1 MKKLK
6 YFSGIKPTLE
16 DIEFDQTGKE
26 NAILD
31 RQREMFTNGVLS
43 GLQLIEEDGVFTL
56 QPGVGYIGGERI
68 EITEAQEVDI
78 NPTDEP
84 QYLLL
89 KHQPELSHPVDHF
102 VTGETHNIYQTDGF
116 QIELREMDATGENEL
131 LIAEVSTAGIL
142 DRRSFIRLSVDD
154 RVHVQNTDCGT
165 TANEFRIGVG
175 NPSHPEGLKV
185 LTESPVPKK
194 PLNVR
199 ITAIQPDY
207 RYDPGNV
214 QMDMMPDISENAG
227 RSSGMARVFFAWN
240 YRDIIGESIA
250 SDTFRIDNPGYN
262 FIRDQLK
269 DYYLTFASGEEFLIT
284 GNQATEG
291 DHTLVTVLGDLDG
304 LSATTHPA
312 VIHPGVTE
320 YRFTAIP
327 VAVNENTTII
337 TNPNLAPPPIVTLPI
352 EVDQR
357 LEGSSRLNASPV
369 ASDCMLRLPLGSFYI
384 FQVQSVRH
392 TAVSSFA
399 VMGAG
404 AFNWQGRQVTYSHP
418 FLVALPMLED
428 TTLSLEPMDD
438 GQGFV

>member
-154 RVHVQNTDCGT
+154 RAGRHAAIHLDGK
-165 TANEFRIGVG
+165 ASASELIGHGQDLQCAALGGGVVEEIIG
-175 NPSHPEGLKV
+175 PDVIRVFGPEGDV
-185 LTESPVPKK
+185 
-194 PLNVR
+194 
-199 ITAIQPDY
+199 
-207 RYDPGNV
+207 
-214 QMDMMPDISENAG
+214 
-227 RSSGMARVFFAWN
+227 SGLLLAFAP
-240 YRDIIGESIA
+240 A
-250 SDTFRIDNPGYN
+250 STR
-262 FIRDQLK
+262 
-269 DYYLTFASGEEFLIT
+269 
-284 GNQATEG
+284 
-291 DHTLVTVLGDLDG
+291 
-304 LSATTHPA
+304 
-312 VIHPGVTE
+312 
-320 YRFTAIP
+320 
-327 VAVNENTTII
+327 
-337 TNPNLAPPPIVTLPI
+337 
-352 EVDQR
+352 
-357 LEGSSRLNASPV
+357 
-369 ASDCMLRLPLGSFYI
+369 
-384 FQVQSVRH
+384 
-392 TAVSSFA
+392 
-399 VMGAG
+399 
-404 AFNWQGRQVTYSHP
+404 
-418 FLVALPMLED
+418 
-428 TTLSLEPMDD
+428 
-438 GQGFV
+438 